1 MAQDVL
7 EIKPGGNFLSRKST
21 RTMARS
27 DEFLLASLL
36 DRHTLDQWTQLGKP
50 SMYTNARKKVEEILA
65 APVQDPLAEDVS
77 QKLDEILA
85 RADRELNT
93 N

>member
-1 MAQDVL
+1 
-7 EIKPGGNFLSRKST
+7 
-21 RTMARS
+21 MARS

-50 SMYTNARKKVEEILA
+50 SMYSNARKKVEEILSE
-65 APVQDPLAEDVS
+65 PVQDPLSDDAT

-85 RADRELNT
+85 RADKELE
-93 N
+93 